1 MLRKTRFKKAPSQK
15 GYLSLKVII
24 FSLFLIGMTV
34 IALIMP
40 LRPTKSNIEKRTL
53 AKFPKVSF
61 QTLVNGKY
69 FSDVT
74 TWYADTFPMRE
85 SLMSDNAKFKEAYG
99 IQTTQMIGQVS
110 PQTKEKNK
118 AATPKTTL
126 TKKTNKADKIKNVD
140 EKLDNVFISGN
151 RAYSVYGFNQTAVDK
166 YTDTINRFVDKVPN
180 SKVYDIVVPTS
191 SGIYLSDKTT
201 KELGGSNQK
210 KAINYI
216 YKRLNKKI
224 NKVDAFSEIDNHS
237 KEYLYFRTDH
247 HWTAKGAYYAYSQYM
262 KKAGKTPSKLSDYK
276 HRAFKGF
283 LGTSYA
289 YSNQASALGDTPDT
303 VHTYQPQGTNTM
315 KYTDRLNQPNQTGK
329 IIADASKYDEASK
342 YMAFIAGD
350 EPYEEIHNPK
360 IKDGSSVVV
369 IKESFGNA
377 FVPFLVNNYENV
389 YVVDYRYYDDQ
400 LAKLVNEKHIQ
411 DVIFLNNISAA
422 STDTLI
428 DNIARITEN

>member
-1 MLRKTRFKKAPSQK
+1 MRRKTRAKKAPSQK

-24 FSLFLIGMTV
+24 FSLFLISMTV

-40 LRPTKSNIEKRTL
+40 LRPTKSSIEKRTL
-53 AKFPKVSF
+53 AKFPKVSLK
-61 QTLVNGKY
+61 TVVNGKY

-85 SLMSDNAKFKEAYG
+85 SLMNDNAKFKEAYG
-99 IQTTQMIGQVS
+99 IQTTQMIGQVT
-110 PQTKEKNK
+110 PQTKTKET
-118 AATPKTTL
+118 APKTTP
-126 TKKTNKADKIKNVD
+126 TKKGDKADKIKNVD

-151 RAYSVYGFNQTAVDK
+151 RAYSVYGFNQAAVDK
-166 YTDTINRFVDKVPN
+166 YTATINRFADKVPN
-180 SKVYDIVVPTS
+180 SKVYDVVVPTS

-201 KELGGSNQK
+201 KELGGTNQK

-216 YKRLNKKI
+216 YKHLNKKV

-247 HWTAKGAYYAYSQYM
+247 HWTARGAYYAYSQYM
-262 KKAGKTPSKLSDYK
+262 KKAGMKPSKLSDYK

-289 YSNQASALGDTPDT
+289 YSNQSSALGNTPDT
-303 VHTYQPQGTNTM
+303 VHTYQPKATNTM

-342 YMAFIAGD
+342 YMTFIAGD
-350 EPYEEIHNPK
+350 EPYEEIHNPTVK
-360 IKDGSSVVV
+360 NGSSVVV
-369 IKESFGNA
+369 VKESFGNA

-411 DVIFLNNISAA
+411 NVVFLNNISAA